1 MFQLFVRARS
11 KQGCPRKRTSSCRS
25 TVRSRPQGQG
35 RSVVTAAQSRPI
47 ALLHLTAALIGRGQ
61 AVQKVSHPAA
71 IPGSRVLRSQ
81 LQIWCS
87 ANVDVA
93 PKLRRMAS
101 NVSIMSDKRDI
112 VDPAL

>member
-1 MFQLFVRARS
+1 M
-11 KQGCPRKRTSSCRS
+11 
-25 TVRSRPQGQG
+25 
-35 RSVVTAAQSRPI
+35 VTAAQSRPI

-87 ANVDVA
+87 ADVIIA
-93 PKLRRMAS
+93 SRPRRMAS
-101 NVSIMSDKRDI
+101 NVTSMAGKRDI